1 MTKKA
6 CAKVNIFLKIVGTRG
21 DYHLLS
27 SRFMLVPDL
36 FDTLTLRPKEK
47 PSKTFSLIGDFGC
60 ATEKNTIYKA
70 WRALLQHTESRAL
83 ETLFQSYEIHVEKRI
98 PEFAGLGGGSS
109 DAAAFLHLCNE
120 ACDLG
125 LDTPALAEIGAT
137 IGADVP
143 FFVYGYPSANVSGIG
158 EIVEPFDEAPLAL
171 VTKTPDIRCDT
182 AAVYRA
188 FRETELHRRFDN
200 AREAERFAQMPSAA
214 LLELYDTAG
223 LNDLFTPA
231 LSLCPG
237 LNASAGEGWFFSG
250 SGSTFFK
257 RSTPDG

>member
-1 MTKKA
+1 MTQKA

-27 SRFMLVPDL
+27 SRFMQLPEL
-36 FDTLTLRPKEK
+36 FDTLTLQPKEK
-47 PSKTFSLIGDFGC
+47 PSKIFSLIGEFGC

-70 WRALLQHTESRAL
+70 WQALLQSTGSRTL
-83 ETLFQSYEIHVEKRI
+83 ETLFQSHEIHVEKRI

-120 ACDLG
+120 ACELG
-125 LDTPALAEIGAT
+125 LDTLELAKIGAT

-158 EIVEPFDEAPLAL
+158 EIVEPFDEAPLGL

-188 FRETELHRRFDN
+188 FRETQLHRLSDN

-214 LLELYDTAG
+214 LLNEYDART
-223 LNDLFTPA
+223 LNDLFAPA

-237 LNASAGEGWFFSG
+237 LNAYAGEGWFFSG

-257 RSTPDG
+257 RSTSDG